1 MDYDEHMNDCSN
13 VNSFNKENIMAAEE
27 EEKKLRS
34 EEPEPEEEE
43 EEEEEMDPKHKLIQI
58 IVSTI
63 LLIVATVITKL
74 NPNLAMW
81 QKLLIFLVPY
91 FCAGFDVL
99 KEAGESI
106 GHGEVFNEDFLMVVA
121 TVGALLIG
129 FVPGGK
135 ANFTEAVFVMLFFQV
150 GELFEGIAEGS
161 SHRAIS
167 QLLDIRPDTANVERD
182 GKVEVVSP
190 DDVKVG
196 EIVVI
201 KPGEKVPMDGVVLE
215 GKSSLNTVALTGES
229 APRDVAQGD
238 DILSGCVNESG
249 LLRVKVTKAF
259 GESTA
264 SKILELVEHSSARKS
279 KSEKFIAKFA
289 RVYTPIVVFA
299 AVAVAF
305 LPPLLSGN
313 FTANFAT
320 WLLRALTFL
329 IVSCPC
335 ALVVSVPLAF
345 FGGIGASSKCGI
357 LVKGSGFMES
367 LSEADTVVF
376 DKTGTLTKGVF
387 EVSAIHPEKMDAKEL
402 LHLAAHV
409 ERYSTHP
416 IAISL
421 RDAFGNEND
430 GCSVED
436 VTEISGQGVKAT
448 VNGKTVYVGNTKLM
462 DSIGAKWTACEE
474 PGTIIHVAV
483 GSEYAGHI
491 HISDV
496 EKDDAKQAI
505 TDLKSIGIRKTV
517 MLTGDREKVAKHV
530 AEDLGLD
537 EYRAELLPA
546 DKVDNVEK
554 LLAEKPD
561 GKSLVFVGDGINDAP
576 VLARADVGIAMGA
589 LGSDAAIEAADVVL
603 MDDKPSKIAKGIR
616 IARHT
621 LLVARQNIVIAIVVK
636 IAILILAVFGY
647 APMWLAVFGDTG
659 VLLICILNSTRTLS
673 MKV

>member
-63 LLIVATVITKL
+63 LLIVAAVITKL

-167 QLLDIRPDTANVERD
+167 QLLDIRPDTANVERG

-673 MKV
+673 TKV